1 MLCLILKMF
10 KEKKKK
16 NRKEKKKEIYSQFSI
31 SAFYLVT
38 CLLSYILFSKNNPF
52 SRNSIPHVLFSW
64 EWKLIPSSTL
74 ILTAGFPSISPKQKQ
89 PIL

>member
-10 KEKKKK
+10 KEKKRKK
-16 NRKEKKKEIYSQFSI
+16 EKKKKKEIYSQFSI

-38 CLLSYILFSKNNPF
+38 CLFSKNNPF

-74 ILTAGFPSISPKQKQ
+74 ILTAGFPNILPKQKQ
-89 PIL
+89 LIL